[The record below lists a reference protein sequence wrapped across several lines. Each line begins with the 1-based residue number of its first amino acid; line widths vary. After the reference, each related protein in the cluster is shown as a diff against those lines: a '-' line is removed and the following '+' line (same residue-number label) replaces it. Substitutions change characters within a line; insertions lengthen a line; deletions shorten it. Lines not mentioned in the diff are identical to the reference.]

1 MYNSYKDHAKLI
13 THTYNHL
20 PIMHTH
26 SH

>member
-13 THTYNHL
+13 TYTYNPL
-20 PIMHTH
+20 PIMHNH